1 MMATRASRTSA
12 HAESRA
18 AGDSNTRGRRDYR
31 PTPAHTSAISSL
43 GFLRAEFIE
52 RPRIFRR
59 GGLGL
64 ARDEPHRAVGLDLC
78 DFEPGLAR
86 FLGDG
91 LERWLA
97 RLAGPLHRLD
107 AQGGKNLFP
116 VFGRA

>member
-43 GFLRAEFIE
+43 GFLGAEFIE
-52 RPRIFRR
+52 RPRIFHL

-64 ARDEPHRAVGLDLC
+64 TELQRDSILIDLSALDGHASLC
-78 DFEPGLAR
+78 RL
-86 FLGDG
+86 
-91 LERWLA
+91 LERAGERRLA
-97 RLAGPLHRLD
+97 RLACGL
-107 AQGGKNLFP
+107 GGRKQS
-116 VFGRA
+116 VRRAVV